1 MPRIHTITLNPVI
14 DLIFEVG
21 QFEKGTTFRSEE
33 YNMIPAGK
41 GLNASNALACLDEP
55 SHSYALIGAKDL
67 DLFADICSKRN
78 IQCHAFS
85 GNFQTRRHC
94 TILESQ
100 VGSTTHVQIKGE
112 KVPLEPLRDLIED
125 FSKTIKP
132 GDWAAF
138 SGSVPPGIHDS
149 IYADMIVLCKSRGV
163 KTLLDA
169 SGEPLRQGAA
179 AAPDLIK
186 LNQTEAEELTG
197 MPVHDKNDALTA
209 IQIIREQFD
218 IPLIAISLGEEGLA
232 VGLEDDVLHLVIPM
246 SEAEVKDIVG
256 CGDAMVGGI
265 LYGIIREAGTETLF
279 RYAIACASAAA
290 LHSGP
295 SRFKRSDMENMLSRL
310 EVSSCSI
317 Y

>member
-1 MPRIHTITLNPVI
+1 MPQIHTITLNPVI
-14 DLIFEVG
+14 DLVFEVG
-21 QFEKGTTFRSEE
+21 QFDKGTTFRSDE

-41 GLNASNALACLDEP
+41 GINTSNALACLDEP
-55 SHSYALIGAKDL
+55 SHSYALIGSKDL
-67 DLFADICSKRN
+67 DLFAETCNKRN
-78 IQCHAFS
+78 IQFHPFQ

-94 TILESQ
+94 TILESKNS
-100 VGSTTHVQIKGE
+100 STTHVQIKGE
-112 KVPLEPLRDLIED
+112 TVPLEPMRALIED

-138 SGSVPPGIHDS
+138 SGSVPPGIPDS

-169 SGEPLRQGAA
+169 SGEPLRQAA
-179 AAPDLIK
+179 AATPDLIK
-186 LNQTEAEELTG
+186 LNQVEAEELTG
-197 MPVHDKNDALTA
+197 IPVHDKNDALTA
-209 IQIIREQFD
+209 IQKIREEFQ
-218 IPLIAISLGEEGLA
+218 IPLIALSLGEEGLA
-232 VGLEDDVLHLVIPM
+232 VGLEDDALHLVIPM
-246 SEAEVKDIVG
+246 SDAEVKDTVG

-265 LYGIIREAGTETLF
+265 LYGIIRETGSETLF

-290 LHSGP
+290 LHAGP
-295 SRFKRSDMENMLSRL
+295 SQFKRSDMESMLSRL